1 MPYTVQLCYVTEG
14 KVVPLHVLKVC
25 EGVEME
31 SDLFVTSVLDGGEW
45 LVLP

>member
-1 MPYTVQLCYVTEG
+1 MLYTVQLYCVTEG
-14 KVVPLHVLKVC
+14 KVVPVHVLKVC

-31 SDLFVTSVLDGGEW
+31 IDSFVSSALDAGEW

>member
-25 EGVEME
+25 EGVEMD
-31 SDLFVTSVLDGGEW
+31 SDSFVTSALDGGE
-45 LVLP
+45 